1 MKVIG
6 QVPPILLYT
15 LVSLSTLTETI
26 YSSALPQIA
35 NQLNTERGI
44 AQLSTT
50 TYFFGFAL
58 GIFTLGRISD
68 FYGRRPVILFGIS
81 FYVISNILICQ
92 STNINTFIAL
102 RFLQAYGASVGSVIS
117 QAMTRDSYK
126 GWELSY
132 IFASVAV
139 VMSIMP
145 AIGSAIGGYLIEY
158 FQEWQYIF
166 YFLTAL
172 SSTMLII
179 YIKFLPETNANIGKT
194 EENRFLNLFKIIIKD
209 KILLCNAFIIGI
221 FNGISFSFYI
231 QAPFI
236 FVEKLHMQSS
246 TYGKLILIL
255 SLSNLLGGLVA
266 KQMIKKYVDTLKIRM
281 IGFALSIVGCTFLL
295 VGSFITPFLETS
307 LIYYVISIFIP
318 MAIHMVGHSM
328 ITPMILR
335 HSLEDYNK
343 VAGSAGSIFGFL
355 YYIIVAMVSFL
366 VSLFHSDNID
376 NYAYVFT
383 IFLMISI
390 ILFCYTV
397 KAKKNIQNNQTLK
410 KQ

>member
-1 MKVIG
+1 MKIIG
-6 QVPPILLYT
+6 RVPPILLYT

-35 NQLNTERGI
+35 KQLNTEGGI

-50 TYFFGFAL
+50 AYFFGFAL

-81 FYVISNILICQ
+81 FYVVSNILICQ

-158 FQEWQYIF
+158 FKEWQYIF

-172 SSTMLII
+172 SSIMLII
-179 YIKFLPETNANIGKT
+179 YIKFLPETNAHIGKT
-194 EENRFLNLFKIIIKD
+194 EENRFLNIFKVIIKD
-209 KILLCNAFIIGI
+209 KILLSNAFIIGI
-221 FNGISFSFYI
+221 FNGVSFSFYI

-266 KQMIKKYVDTLKIRM
+266 KQMIKKYVDTLKIRI
-281 IGFALSIVGCTFLL
+281 IGFALSIIGCTFLL
-295 VGSFITPFLETS
+295 VGSFITSFLETS

-366 VSLFHSDNID
+366 VSLFHSDTID
-376 NYAYVFT
+376 NYACVFA

-390 ILFCYTV
+390 MLFCYTL
-397 KAKKNIQNNQTLK
+397 KTKKNI
-410 KQ
+410 